1 MLTDTAWSFELL
13 PPIQVADN
21 IQVSDSVQV
30 ADNIVINPKIA
41 RRNGVKEEE
50 SSWYWDPPSQPT
62 KDPDL
67 LEQQIAAL
75 QHEVSTLRQRGET
88 SADNEELNRLREE
101 NRNLTMNLEDLDAQ
115 HQLAM
120 ERLLTLKRELQK
132 NFELLKQEHEELKSS
147 NDDYAAE
154 KQTLLA
160 KVAERDKEIEEI
172 RRGHADYETLHHKYM
187 NLEKVHSLLRENAE
201 KFQEEN
207 QELHEEIFRL
217 QERVTKYEHEMELA
231 TKHSELSTMVP
242 RENYEEL
249 LKELNDLKDQKNS
262 NRDHCD
268 ETNIDDNAKSVIE
281 NLKREI
287 RELKYQVSQK
297 DNDLKH
303 PEQNVIKSEKIMQL
317 YNKYVNFEL
326 PVDYIGE
333 MPSSDDNIV
342 LFKLQSSFRTLNSFK
357 KEIDNLQHQ
366 LAEKQQHLNEME
378 VQIFDLTNEN
388 DFLGADVS
396 QFQSELKEM
405 KKNNDFLIN
414 EIAALKN
421 SSKLEPIIETH
432 EENVVKLESELDDC
446 TKRNQNFVAQIKQ
459 IETEL
464 AEVKKEK
471 IILQENLKEMR
482 EKYTSMLS
490 EMESFKS
497 KTKDVEDLEEE
508 NNTKHTNKLKR
519 AIDEIDDYK
528 KKLSA
533 ANAKNE
539 QLSIDIHIIENDKV
553 LLTKEVDDLKHML
566 AETVSAHQELEN
578 LKSALGTKLASLE
591 SKLDEVSKN
600 KKELEEDKHNLENKL
615 SALQSAS
622 KINELMSVEI
632 EKLNSEKQSLRSK
645 LDAVLKENATLTEK
659 VENITTEITT
669 LKADVELNS
678 KNESLSNSTKTE
690 SINTTEVL
698 EKIKTLEAKVL
709 KQDNELLEKTKV
721 LEAKVLEQEQLSQV
735 IATLKDEKQ
744 NLVAKKLQLE
754 AELTSTDA
762 KIAGLEEDF
771 EKLIA
776 DLNEKDT
783 IIDNLNATVAEN
795 NSTIS
800 NINDTI
806 TCLNTTLDIKN
817 QEIQRLTQALNETT
831 TKLNET
837 SSRSDRESDELR
849 QLQEE
854 KADLSKQILNFQE
867 EIESKNTEISSLT
880 NKTKEL
886 EVLCNEYK
894 VTIDSK
900 DKEMKEL
907 NQSMVECT
915 DKLKTADNYSH
926 LNDEYAALL
935 EEKETL
941 EKEVSELKNDLMNKE
956 LELSAIKS
964 NADQLQETV
973 FEYKSTVDNACKE
986 KAELINLINLKHNES
1001 IQYHNEIQR
1010 LNQVILEQ
1018 TNEHRRLVEEKE
1030 HLVKYHAQP
1039 NSDHCANCE
1048 NLRMTLKEKD
1058 EIILTLNKNSTDHER
1073 LKTELVQANET
1084 ILSLKERCENLDKSL
1099 AIQLE
1104 NVKRLTAEQTQLS
1117 EQEQNSAREL
1127 ERLRH
1132 HLVETEENY
1141 TQELMA
1147 SEQKLNECQA
1157 RLRQV
1162 EERAKQT
1169 TTVYTSNSIRA
1180 NQEVETLRNQ
1190 IKLLE
1195 KQREEVQARLSEAD
1209 DARSRSEAALTNLQ
1223 VVLEQFQSDK
1233 ERDIHAATEKIRNK
1247 LSDEKR
1253 QNLALQ
1259 DEIHRLNNKLE
1270 EALAGLQAASRLGDQ
1285 LESKTAQINDLK
1297 EQVRTLQISVAAA
1310 EERYYNATSNQQDKV
1325 DKHLVKNLVIN
1336 YVMTAA
1342 QNATSKTQVLRIL
1355 STVLDFNKQECEKLG
1370 LVKAQPTDSLAAEF
1384 VKFLQ
1389 NESKPRAPLPNMMG
1403 IAQSNSSRSTTPVS
1417 RKNSTLGPNPVQEM
1431 GHQRNLSAGS
1441 NNLLFQNLDQLE
1453 TSSQISIESDTTK
1466 RTLETGVTQTR
1477 DTEGAILKHV
1487 LRDM

>member
-1 MLTDTAWSFELL
+1 MKLILVYFVKILADIACFEVL
-13 PPIQVADN
+13 PSIAQIPVADN
-21 IQVSDSVQV
+21 ILVS
-30 ADNIVINPKIA
+30 DNIVVDPRIA

-50 SSWYWDPPSQPT
+50 STWYWDPPSQPT
-62 KDPDL
+62 KDTDV

-75 QHEVSTLRQRGET
+75 QLEISALRQREEST
-88 SADNEELNRLREE
+88 AADNEELNRLREE
-101 NRNLTMNLEDLDAQ
+101 NKNLTTNLEDLDNQ
-115 HQLAM
+115 HQIAM

-147 NDDYAAE
+147 NDEYASE

-160 KVAERDKEIEEI
+160 KVAERDKEIEQLKTE
-172 RRGHADYETLHHKYM
+172 HTDYETLHHKYM
-187 NLEKVHSLLRENAE
+187 NLEKVHSVLRDNAE

-231 TKHSELSTMVP
+231 TKHSELSNMVP

-249 LKELNDLKDQKNS
+249 LKELNDLKDQKSS

-287 RELKYQVSQK
+287 RELKHQLTQK
-297 DNDLKH
+297 NNDLKH
-303 PEQNVIKSEKIMQL
+303 PEQNVIKCEKVMQL

-333 MPSSDDNIV
+333 MPSSEDNIV
-342 LFKLQSSFRTLNSFK
+342 LFKLESSFRTLNSFK
-357 KEIDNLQHQ
+357 KEIDKLEHQ
-366 LAEKQQHLNEME
+366 FAEKQQHLNEME

-388 DFLGADVS
+388 DYLGADVL

-446 TKRNQNFVAQIKQ
+446 TKRNKNFIAQIKN
-459 IETEL
+459 IEREL

-471 IILQENLKEMR
+471 NVLQEHLKEMR
-482 EKYTSMLS
+482 EKYTTMLS
-490 EMESFKS
+490 DMESFKNN
-497 KTKDVEDLEEE
+497 TKAVEDLEEE
-508 NNTKHTNKLKR
+508 NNTMHTNKLKR
-519 AIDEIDDYK
+519 AINEIDDLK
-528 KKLSA
+528 KKISA
-533 ANAKNE
+533 SNAKNE

-566 AETVSAHQELEN
+566 EETVSAHQGLEN
-578 LKSALGTKLASLE
+578 LRSTLGAKLASLE

-600 KKELEEDKHNLENKL
+600 RIELEEDKHNLEKKL
-615 SALQSAS
+615 SAMESIA
-622 KINELMSVEI
+622 KRNESISVEI
-632 EKLNSEKQSLRSK
+632 EKVNSEKQSLRRE
-645 LDAVLKENATLTEK
+645 LDVVLKENATLKKT
-659 VENITTEITT
+659 VEVMTTEITV
-669 LKADVELNS
+669 LKADMESNS
-678 KNESLSNSTKTE
+678 KNDSLSNSANKT
-690 SINTTEVL
+690 
-698 EKIKTLEAKVL
+698 
-709 KQDNELLEKTKV
+709 ELLETIKA
-721 LEAKVLEQEQLSQV
+721 LESKLVEQEQLSQL
-735 IATLKDEKQ
+735 IKTLTEEKQ
-744 NLVAKKLQLE
+744 NLLAKKLQLE

-771 EKLIA
+771 DKLIA

-783 IIDNLNATVAEN
+783 IIDNLNTTIAEN

-806 TCLNTTLDIKN
+806 TCLNTTLEIKN
-817 QEIQRLTQALNETT
+817 QEIHRLTQALNEAT

-837 SSRSDRESDELR
+837 STKSDRGFEELK
-849 QLQEE
+849 QLQDE

-867 EIESKNTEISSLT
+867 EIESKNAEISFLS
-880 NKTKEL
+880 NKSKEL
-886 EVLCNEYK
+886 ETLCNEYK
-894 VTIDSK
+894 DTIDSK

-915 DKLKTADNYSH
+915 DKLRTADNYSH
-926 LNDEYAALL
+926 LNDEYATLL
-935 EEKETL
+935 KEKETI
-941 EKEVSELKNDLMNKE
+941 EMEASELKNDLMTKE

-964 NADQLQETV
+964 NADQLKETV
-973 FEYKSTVDNACKE
+973 CEYITTIENAAKE
-986 KAELINLINLKHNES
+986 KSELINLINLKHNES

-1010 LNQVILEQ
+1010 LNQVLLEQ
-1018 TNEHRRLVEEKE
+1018 TNEHKRIVEEKDN
-1030 HLVKYHAQP
+1030 LINYHTQSK
-1039 NSDHCANCE
+1039 SDSCANCE

-1058 EIILTLNKNSTDHER
+1058 EIILTLNMNTTEYER
-1073 LKTELVQANET
+1073 LKAELVQANQT
-1084 ILSLKERCENLDKSL
+1084 IISLKERCENLDKSL

-1104 NVKRLTAEQTQLS
+1104 NVKRLTAEQAQLS
-1117 EQEQNSAREL
+1117 EQEQNSTREL

-1195 KQREEVQARLSEAD
+1195 KQREEVQARLSDAE

-1233 ERDIHAATEKIRNK
+1233 ERDIAAATEKIRNK
-1247 LSDEKR
+1247 LTDEKR
-1253 QNLALQ
+1253 QNLSLQ
-1259 DEIHRLNNKLE
+1259 DEIHRLNHKLE

-1285 LESKTAQINDLK
+1285 VESKTAQINDLK

-1389 NESKPRAPLPNMMG
+1389 NESKPRTPLPNMMG
-1403 IAQSNSSRSTTPVS
+1403 IAQSSSRSTTPVS

-1431 GHQRNLSAGS
+1431 GHQRNLSSGS
-1441 NNLLFQNLDQLE
+1441 NNLLFQNLEQVE
-1453 TSSQISIESDTTK
+1453 TSSQISIESDSNK